1 MNEQRRYST
10 NEIQQRV
17 LAMSEACRANGMKV
31 TQQRVEILSALL
43 HSGEHMSAEAVYDRV
58 KSDFPAISLS
68 TVYST
73 LETLSG
79 LGVIGTVDGLDGPRL
94 FDPESAPHHHLVD
107 RETGRVIDL
116 DDSDHCLV
124 DREALRQRG
133 IEVDDVR
140 LIVYGRLAGGSM
152 SPST

>member
-1 MNEQRRYST
+1 MNQPRQYTSE
-10 NEIQQRV
+10 EINQRV
-17 LAMSEACRANGMKV
+17 LAMADACRAKGMKV
-31 TQQRVEILSALL
+31 TQQRVEILTALL
-43 HSGEHMSAEAVYDRV
+43 RTGEHLSAEAVYERV

-94 FDPESAPHHHLVD
+94 FDPESEPHHHLVD

-116 DDSDHCLV
+116 EDRDDGLI
-124 DREALRQRG
+124 DREALRRRG

-140 LIVYGRLAGGSM
+140 LIVYGRLAGA
-152 SPST
+152 